1 MQLRCALFKF
11 LKLCW
16 LDLQSDFIT
25 YNLSLNKV
33 QEMSLN
39 HLWDSILH
47 FLEFGD
53 EEFSL
58 EGIID
63 ELNSE

>member
-1 MQLRCALFKF
+1 
-11 LKLCW
+11 
-16 LDLQSDFIT
+16 
-25 YNLSLNKV
+25 
-33 QEMSLN
+33 MSLD

-47 FLEFGD
+47 FLESGD

-63 ELNSE
+63 ELNSKVTSYGGVMVSVRRALICELVLPA